1 MNILKNKIDQSKVI
15 IFFLKL
21 ILTYLILISCSN
33 YSPKQSC
40 DLHIYLNE
48 FPQEKIDFEYY
59 QSNLD
64 QKFLL
69 DLSKN
74 QLLPLISEDFKVSI
88 SLDLEG
94 KIIGYRTSKSRMPT
108 YWNSEF
114 IKKSLKKNNFFSL
127 SFKRDQIVSFKL
139 LCLN

>member
-1 MNILKNKIDQSKVI
+1 MNILKSKIDQSKVI
-15 IFFLKL
+15 IFFLRL
-21 ILTYLILISCSN
+21 ILTYLMLISCSN
-33 YSPKQSC
+33 YSPK
-40 DLHIYLNE
+40 LHIYLNE

-64 QKFLL
+64 QKLLL

-74 QLLPLISEDFKVSI
+74 QLLPLISEDFKVAI

>member
-1 MNILKNKIDQSKVI
+1 MNILKSKIDQSKVI
-15 IFFLKL
+15 IFFLRL
-21 ILTYLILISCSN
+21 ILTYLMLISCSN
-33 YSPKQSC
+33 YSPK
-40 DLHIYLNE
+40 LHIYLNE

-74 QLLPLISEDFKVSI
+74 QLLPLISEDFKVAI

>member
-1 MNILKNKIDQSKVI
+1 MNILKSKIDQSKVI
-15 IFFLKL
+15 IFFLRL
-21 ILTYLILISCSN
+21 ILTYLMLISCSN
-33 YSPKQSC
+33 YSLK
-40 DLHIYLNE
+40 LHIYLNE

-74 QLLPLISEDFKVSI
+74 QLLPLISEDFKVAI